1 MDGDSVCKGRVQCLC
16 LIGFAVRIG
25 LWIDAVESLFPSRIP
40 VRLPV
45 GVLRLLPNLCTII
58 ERAMYTEINPET
70 IIQMF
75 LVHGHP
81 IADYFM
87 IFAISCNLDE
97 IQKD

>member
-1 MDGDSVCKGRVQCLC
+1 MVVCKGRVQCLC

-40 VRLPV
+40 VRLPD
-45 GVLRLLPNLCTII
+45 LCTII

-75 LVHGHP
+75 LAHGHP
-81 IADYFM
+81 IGNYFM
-87 IFAISCNLDE
+87 LFAICEYARDCSLDH
-97 IQKD
+97 